1 MADVPSRS
9 TRAEDIN
16 EEFFVTD
23 TVYDMVILGAGS
35 GGYAAALRGAQ
46 LGLKVALIEADKVGG
61 TCLHRG
67 CVPTKAILHSAE
79 TARIVREAAA
89 VGVRAAFEGI
99 DMPAVQKYKNGVVA
113 RMYKG
118 LQGLVS
124 SRGIE
129 VISGWGRLVAKDVVE
144 VNGRRYRGRNIV
156 LASGSFS
163 KTIGQEISGPV
174 MTSEQALELDH
185 VPTSA
190 IILGGGVIG
199 VEFASAW
206 ASMGSRVT
214 IIEGLPRL
222 VPSED
227 EAVSKQLERAFRK
240 RKIAFKTNT
249 MFDSVERT
257 ASGVT
262 VRTADSTTYD
272 AEILLIAV
280 GRGPATAN
288 LGYEE
293 AGVAMDRG
301 FVLTDDYGCTNIE
314 NVWAVGDIVP
324 GVQLAHR
331 GFAQGIAVAEAI
343 AGLEPR
349 PIDDDLVP
357 KVTFC
362 DPEIASVGLTEE
374 RAAEVHGAQ
383 NIETAEFNVAGNAK
397 SQILG
402 AQGFVK
408 LVSLKD
414 GPILGFHAIGTRMS
428 EQVGEGQLIVS
439 WEADAADI
447 APLVHAHPTQNETIG
462 EAAMALA
469 GKPLHNH
476 G

>member
-79 TARIVREAAA
+79 TAKTVREAAA

-301 FVLTDDYGCTNIE
+301 FVLTDDYGRTNIE

-414 GPILGFHAIGTRMS
+414 GPILGFHAIGTRMG

>member
-1 MADVPSRS
+1 M
-9 TRAEDIN
+9 
-16 EEFFVTD
+16 TD

-79 TARIVREAAA
+79 TAKTVREAAA

-301 FVLTDDYGCTNIE
+301 FVLTDDYGRTNIE

-414 GPILGFHAIGTRMS
+414 GPILGFHAIGTRMG

>member
-288 LGYEE
+288 PGYEE

-301 FVLTDDYGCTNIE
+301 FVLTDDYGRTNIE

-414 GPILGFHAIGTRMS
+414 GPILGFHAIGTRMG

>member
-79 TARIVREAAA
+79 TARTVREAAA

-222 VPSED
+222 VPNED

-301 FVLTDDYGCTNIE
+301 FVLTDDYGRTNIE

-414 GPILGFHAIGTRMS
+414 GPILGFHAIGTRMG

>member
-79 TARIVREAAA
+79 TAKTVREAAA

-301 FVLTDDYGCTNIE
+301 FVLTDDYGRTNIE

>member
-1 MADVPSRS
+1 M
-9 TRAEDIN
+9 
-16 EEFFVTD
+16 TD

-35 GGYAAALRGAQ
+35 GGYAAALRGTQ
-46 LGLKVALIEADKVGG
+46 LGLTVALIEADKIGG

-79 TARIVREAAA
+79 TAEAVREAAS
-89 VGVRAAFEGI
+89 VGVNAVFQGL
-99 DMPAVQKYKNGVVA
+99 DMPAVQKYKNGVVS
-113 RMYKG
+113 RMHKG
-118 LQGLVS
+118 LEGLVA

-129 VISGWGRLVAKDVVE
+129 VVRGWGRLVARDTVE

-174 MTSEQALELDH
+174 MTSDQALELDR
-185 VPTSA
+185 VPSSA
-190 IILGGGVIG
+190 VILGGGVIG

-222 VPSED
+222 VPNED
-227 EAVSKQLERAFRK
+227 EAVSKQLERTFRK

-249 MFDSVERT
+249 MFESVERT
-257 ASGVT
+257 ATGVT
-262 VRTADSTTYD
+262 VRTADSKTYD
-272 AEILLIAV
+272 AEVLLIAV

-301 FVLTDDYGCTNIE
+301 FVLTDDYGRTNVDG
-314 NVWAVGDIVP
+314 VWAVGDIVP

-331 GFAQGIAVAEAI
+331 GFAQAIEIHGAE
-343 AGLEPR
+343 
-349 PIDDDLVP
+349 
-357 KVTFC
+357 KVT
-362 DPEIASVGLTEE
+362 
-374 RAAEVHGAQ
+374 
-383 NIETAEFNVAGNAK
+383 TAEFNVAGNAK

-402 AQGFVK
+402 TQGFVK

-414 GPILGFHAIGTRMS
+414 GPVVGFHAIGTRMG
-428 EQVGEGQLIVS
+428 EQIGEGQLIVS
-439 WEADAADI
+439 WEADAHDVAS
-447 APLVHAHPTQNETIG
+447 LVHAHPTQNETIG

>member
-79 TARIVREAAA
+79 TAKTVREAAA

-190 IILGGGVIG
+190 IVLGGGVIG

-222 VPSED
+222 VPNED

-301 FVLTDDYGCTNIE
+301 FVLTDDYGRTNIE

-414 GPILGFHAIGTRMS
+414 GPILGFHAIGTRMG

>member
-301 FVLTDDYGCTNIE
+301 FVLTDDYGRTNIE

-331 GFAQGIAVAEAI
+331 GFAQGIVVAEKI
-343 AGLEPR
+343 AGLDPT
-349 PIDDDLVP
+349 PGDDVLVP

-362 DPEIASVGLTEE
+362 EPEIASVGLSEAK
-374 RAAEVHGAQ
+374 AAEIHGKE
-383 NIETAEFNVAGNAK
+383 NITSAEFNVAGNAK

-402 AQGFVK
+402 TQGFVK

-414 GPILGFHAIGTRMS
+414 GPILGFHAIGARMG
-428 EQVGEGQLIVS
+428 EQVGEGQLMVS
-439 WEADAADI
+439 WEADADDVA
-447 APLVHAHPTQNETIG
+447 ALVHAHPTQNETLG

>member
-79 TARIVREAAA
+79 TAKTVREAAA

-206 ASMGSRVT
+206 ASMGARVT

-301 FVLTDDYGCTNIE
+301 FVLTDDYGRTNIE

>member
-79 TARIVREAAA
+79 TARTVREAAA

-222 VPSED
+222 VPNED

-301 FVLTDDYGCTNIE
+301 FVLTDDYGRTNIE
-314 NVWAVGDIVP
+314 NVRAVGDIVP

-414 GPILGFHAIGTRMS
+414 GPILGFHAIGTRMG